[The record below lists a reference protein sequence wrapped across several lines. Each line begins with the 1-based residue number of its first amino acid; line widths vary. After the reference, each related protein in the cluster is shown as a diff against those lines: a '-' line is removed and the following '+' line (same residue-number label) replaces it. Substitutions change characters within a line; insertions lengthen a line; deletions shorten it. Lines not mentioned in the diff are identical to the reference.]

1 MGVGAMLNPQRMVQP
16 DLLARAVLLRKAVI
30 LGTVVGG
37 FFLVQ
42 SLRG

>member
-1 MGVGAMLNPQRMVQP
+1 MLKPQRLVQP
-16 DLLARAVLLRKAVI
+16 DLLTRPMLLRKAVM

-42 SLRG
+42 LLRG